1 MFHYVYCLVP
11 SLRCFNARAGAY
23 MIGAAAYG
31 LVDGPL
37 IADAFGLALPPE
49 LLRAWFV
56 VTVWSSR
63 LRRGGRMRSF
73 GRAVDRAGTPIPVSP
88 VTKVRFSSDIAALGL
103 IARSFTVD
111 KCRPSNITTA
121 SPWILVARSTI
132 ACRMPDPVR

>member
-1 MFHYVYCLVP
+1 MTGGLVFHYVYCLVP

-56 VTVWSSR
+56 VTVVVLTIAAWR
-63 LRRGGRMRSF
+63 PYAFVRAGG
-73 GRAVDRAGTPIPVSP
+73 GPRAGTPIPVSP
-88 VTKVRFSSDIAALGL
+88 VTKSALL
-103 IARSFTVD
+103 E
-111 KCRPSNITTA
+111 
-121 SPWILVARSTI
+121 
-132 ACRMPDPVR
+132 